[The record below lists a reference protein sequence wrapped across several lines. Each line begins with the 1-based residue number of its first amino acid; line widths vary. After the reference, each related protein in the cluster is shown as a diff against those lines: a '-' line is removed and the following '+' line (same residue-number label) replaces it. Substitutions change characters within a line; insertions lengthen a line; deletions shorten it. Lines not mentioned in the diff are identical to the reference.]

1 MKIENKND
9 VTTKKVE
16 VKMIKKKLFKEIKN
30 KMKVNNE
37 KCKKGM

>member
-16 VKMIKKKLFKEIKN
+16 VKMIKKKLFKEIKI
-30 KMKVNNE
+30 KWKLTMKSV
-37 KCKKGM
+37 KKGM